1 MATLSKKQ
9 LSQLHNATI
18 KESRN
23 NLSGAVKLYCALFGK
38 QADIKS
44 VVDSLKESGVN
55 ILPSVVKVV
64 VDLAKD
70 KNEVIRICAQMLPNI
85 DGTYIKFV
93 TYQKEFS
100 NIKLNE
106 SEGFKKEEAWLKEN
120 AVSGLSYKPF
130 GMEMPVSL
138 SDNGELTYKYIKTT
152 NEKVTTYRVAVAL
165 TSYSI
170 ALVAKCVVAYLSAE
184 NNDR

>member
-55 ILPSVVKVV
+55 ILPAVVKSV
-64 VDLAKD
+64 VDLAKKKED
-70 KNEVIRICAQMLPNI
+70 VMKVCAQMLPNI
-85 DGTYIKFV
+85 GGTYIKFA
-93 TYQKEFS
+93 TYEKTYFDS
-100 NIKLNE
+100 KDADKNIIGDKKMLEEKAVAGIYYKAFGLANPVEVQGGYPDYYFVKTQNE
-106 SEGFKKEEAWLKEN
+106 SYSTVK
-120 AVSGLSYKPF
+120 
-130 GMEMPVSL
+130 
-138 SDNGELTYKYIKTT
+138 
-152 NEKVTTYRVAVAL
+152 VAVKL